1 MDRRQRRSG
10 RAGGPAA
17 VLAVA
22 IAVFLLGCGD
32 LEETKSEYPVKVEPV
47 PGAGVARVTFES
59 EGARRVGLKTA
70 KVRQDGPWTVI
81 PYGAVVYQPDGKAYA
96 YTSPAPLVYVRKEI
110 EIERVDGDRVM
121 LSRGPRA
128 GTEVVAVGTAEVYG
142 SEFEVDH

>member
-1 MDRRQRRSG
+1 MDLRQRRSG
-10 RAGGPAA
+10 RVGGAAG

-22 IAVFLLGCGD
+22 VALFLLGCGE
-32 LEETKSEYPVKVEPV
+32 LAETKSVYPVKVEPV
-47 PGAGVARVTFES
+47 PGTGVARVTFGS

-81 PYGAVVYQPDGKAYA
+81 PHGALVYRPDGKAFA
-96 YTSPAPLVYVRKEI
+96 YTSPAPLVYVREEVKV
-110 EIERVDGDRVM
+110 ERVEGDRVM

-128 GTEVVAVGTAEVYG
+128 GTEVVTVGTAEVYG